1 MRLRRGWQAVW
12 LIAFVLLVAVAGCSS
27 PSELAGGGTSAA
39 PVQTETPEAS
49 ATEEP
54 TAEPTA
60 EPTPEPTQRPTATP
74 VATLTRVHQLV
85 YAWGQEFGDYTNYQ
99 VIVSLENSG
108 GGWAEVSGFDSDFQ
122 VLDADGGLTATGS
135 FIYAFPEFIGPG
147 ETGYLIADGIEE
159 AADPATFASVE
170 ADGRFDVADEPDV
183 SFTFDEI
190 NLVKHSYDAGY
201 TATGFVTATGDVTD
215 AGIAVV
221 CVDAEGKPLGA
232 TWTNLV
238 QNLTSGE
245 RKGFETVTSTPALDP
260 AQCAEL
266 RAFGLD
272 QGF

>member
-1 MRLRRGWQAVW
+1 MGNQFRGKWGPA
-12 LIAFVLLVAVAGCSS
+12 LMLMLAISACSS
-27 PSELAGGGTSAA
+27 PSELAEGGTSAA
-39 PVQTETPEAS
+39 PVETQTAEAS
-49 ATEEP
+49 AAEEP
-54 TAEPTA
+54 TAEPTE

-74 VATLTRVHQLV
+74 AATLTRIHQLV
-85 YAWGQEFGDYTNYQ
+85 YAWKQEFGDYTNYQ

-108 GGWAEVSGFDSDFQ
+108 GGWAEVSGFDSDYQ
-122 VLDADGGLTATGS
+122 VLDADGGLTTTGS

-159 AADPATFASVE
+159 GADPATFASIE
-170 ADGRFDVADEPDV
+170 ADGRYDVADEPDV
-183 SFTFDEI
+183 TFTIDEL
-190 NLVKHSYDAGY
+190 NLVKHAYEAGY

-221 CVDAEGKPLGA
+221 CLDAEGKPLGA

-238 QNLTSGE
+238 QNLSAGE

-266 RAFGLD
+266 LGFGFD